1 MTTNQKRFVKLFD
14 ELKQL
19 MPVVEAEIIGAFPGG
34 VGAVPKKPKKQIR
47 SDEEIKRI
55 VMKRSFYKK

>member
-1 MTTNQKRFVKLFD
+1 MTPNQERFVQLID

-19 MPVVEAEIIGAFPGG
+19 MPVVEAEIIGAFSGS
-34 VGAVPKKPKKQIR
+34 VGAASKKQKKIK